1 MICCAR
7 LLTSRA
13 PILSSKLRSIAQ
25 QYGVETI
32 ASAQAAYH
40 IEPLVG
46 LYGGCMVVLKVF

>member
-46 LYGGCMVVLKVF
+46 LYGGCMVVLKVS